1 MVNDGTSTINGGYGI
16 SRSELTIGH
25 LVSGIS
31 ITATGCNFSENRN
44 SKTGILRGN

>member
-25 LVSGIS
+25 LV
-31 ITATGCNFSENRN
+31 TGDIDIDHHHRVQFLGTTHEMW
-44 SKTGILRGN
+44 I